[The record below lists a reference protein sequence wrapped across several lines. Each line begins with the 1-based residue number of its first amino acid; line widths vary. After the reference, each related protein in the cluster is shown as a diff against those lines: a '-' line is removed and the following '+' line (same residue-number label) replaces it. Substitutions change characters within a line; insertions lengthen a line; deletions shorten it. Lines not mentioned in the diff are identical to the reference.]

1 MPSARFAHAS
11 AYDTARSRVLVFGGY
26 DFGPLADLWEWDGT
40 TWTLRP
46 TTTAPSPRTFHAM
59 AWDSARQRL
68 VLFGGV
74 VGQSDDGET
83 WEYDGASWTQ
93 RQPTFS
99 PAPTH
104 GHAMA
109 FDAARQRVVL
119 FSGSDT
125 WLFLP

>member
-1 MPSARFAHAS
+1 
-11 AYDTARSRVLVFGGY
+11 
-26 DFGPLADLWEWDGT
+26 
-40 TWTLRP
+40 
-46 TTTAPSPRTFHAM
+46 M

-68 VLFGGV
+68 LLFGGV
-74 VGQSDDGET
+74 VGPTDNGET
-83 WEYDGASWTQ
+83 WEWDGASWTQ

-109 FDAARQRVVL
+109 FDAVRQRVVL